1 MDSGDASGTRAKRM
15 AATGLYMC
23 HWKQVTM
30 VLGVLDGRVDLKG
43 KFSLSLAGIRL
54 QRSNLL
60 KRYSADIR
68 AQ

>member
-1 MDSGDASGTRAKRM
+1 
-15 AATGLYMC
+15 
-23 HWKQVTM
+23 M